1 MPTSIE
7 AIRIVSNRMEPLG
20 LSFTFIGGAVLG
32 LLVDDA
38 ELSQVRSTKDVDVV
52 VEVLTYGEYAA
63 LEARLRK
70 AGFKHDTAA
79 AAIDEAAGDDCSFWQ
94 TVDCK
99 LRRSPACRSGPGC
112 RAARRRRKTRPCR
125 GGRSRGT

>member
-38 ELSQVRSTKDVDVV
+38 KLSQVRSTKDVDVV
-52 VEVLTYGEYAA
+52 VEILTYGEYAA
-63 LEARLRK
+63 LEARLR
-70 AGFKHDTAA
+70 F
-79 AAIDEAAGDDCSFWQ
+79 
-94 TVDCK
+94 
-99 LRRSPACRSGPGC
+99 L
-112 RAARRRRKTRPCR
+112 ARC
-125 GGRSRGT
+125 